1 MGIRPPW
8 DEAHCNM
15 ATLTDET
22 DAQYHNTIME
32 YQLHAKPEVWWN
44 REVDVVPSQD
54 K

>member
-1 MGIRPPW
+1 MGIRPLW

-32 YQLHAKPEVWWN
+32 YQLHALILILKIYLFYTGE
-44 REVDVVPSQD
+44 
-54 K
+54 